1 LKYAWP
7 EDVWFHVDKHSS
19 AHYYLRLKEGQGI
32 EDIPENVLEDICQ
45 MTKESSRD
53 GRKKD
58 NVRVIYTLATNLM
71 KTNDM
76 ETGEV
81 GFHNRISVKSFMVQT
96 KKTEVIK
103 RLAKTRVEKK
113 PDLKKELE
121 ERKYREKMQLK
132 LEERKKKEEALKLQE
147 ERKKEKESKSYSTL
161 MDKSKMKSSFGF
173 EDEDVGG
180 GGQQQDDN
188 EEDSAV
194 AIEKKNSSSLYSD
207 FF

>member
-1 LKYAWP
+1 MKYAWP

-32 EDIPENVLEDICQ
+32 EDLPENVLEDICQ

-58 NVRVIYTLATNLM
+58 NVRVIYTLATNLL

-103 RLAKTRVEKK
+103 RLAKTRLEKK

-121 ERKYREKMQLK
+121 ERNYREKMQVK
-132 LEERKKKEEALKLQE
+132 VEERKKKEEALKMQE
-147 ERKKEKESKSYSTL
+147 ERKKEKELKSYSSL

-180 GGQQQDDN
+180 QQQ
-188 EEDSAV
+188 EEDENEDASAS
-194 AIEKKNSSSLYSD
+194 IEKKKISSLYSD